1 MGIIFLFAYWDVSDC
16 FYDGLMPQTF
26 LKLLDF
32 NYQRMFYEIALAS
45 GHKLPTNTSLTFA
58 VLVMTNIGILFLLI
72 VKLKKLPRYFHLLK
86 IILYT
91 LIIFFSILLLWLIY
105 LEFVAIQSNHYISI
119 DMRAYNWGLIL
130 IDVVILFFL
139 RKKLILYT
147 SN

>member
-1 MGIIFLFAYWDVSDC
+1 MKILLRGLLTLFS
-16 FYDGLMPQTF
+16 LT
-26 LKLLDF
+26 LLALC
-32 NYQRMFYEIALAS
+32 YLWLIALAS

-86 IILYT
+86 KILYT

-105 LEFVAIQSNHYISI
+105 LEFVAIQSSHYISI

-139 RKKLILYT
+139 RKKLIKT
-147 SN
+147 KNIIQEER